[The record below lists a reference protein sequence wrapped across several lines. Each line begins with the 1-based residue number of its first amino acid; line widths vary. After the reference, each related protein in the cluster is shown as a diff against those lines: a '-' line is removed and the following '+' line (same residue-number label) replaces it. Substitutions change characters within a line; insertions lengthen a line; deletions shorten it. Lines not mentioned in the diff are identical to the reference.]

1 LRSRHGKGSQTRAPY
16 RVYMIGPD
24 GHFQNAIDLDCV
36 NDTAAIESA
45 QQLVDRYDFELWQQ
59 GRKIGRFDRKE

>member
-1 LRSRHGKGSQTRAPY
+1 MAKGARHMPPY

-36 NDTAAIESA
+36 NDAAAIESA
-45 QQLVDRYDFELWQQ
+45 KQLVDGYDFELWQQ